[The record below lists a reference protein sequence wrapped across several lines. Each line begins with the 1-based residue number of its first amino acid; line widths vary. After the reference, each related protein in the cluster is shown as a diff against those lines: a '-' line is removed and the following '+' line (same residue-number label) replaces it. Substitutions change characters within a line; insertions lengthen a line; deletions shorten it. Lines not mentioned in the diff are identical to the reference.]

1 MNRPPAPRPDSATE
15 AWVFDLDNTLYPAAC
30 DLFAQVNERMAG
42 FISNQLGLDPLTAR
56 HLQKRYF
63 HEHGT
68 TLRGLMLEHGTDPK
82 AYLAYVHDIDLS
94 PVRADPR
101 LDRALARLPGRKVVF
116 TNGSVR
122 HAENVLARLGVSAHF
137 DAVFDI
143 VAADYIPKPAAETYR
158 RMAAALAIAPDRAV
172 MIDDIPQNLVPAAA
186 MGMTTV
192 WVRTDTEYARI
203 GAVGEHVHHIADDL
217 AAWLEGWAAPDPA
230 GRSGPPY

>member
-1 MNRPPAPRPDSATE
+1 MPDMKTE
-15 AWVFDLDNTLYPAAC
+15 AWVFDLDNTLYPATC
-30 DLFAQVNERMAG
+30 DLFAQVNARMAG
-42 FISNQLGLDPLTAR
+42 FIANHLSLDPESAR

-68 TLRGLMLEHGTDPK
+68 TLRGLMIEHGTDPA

-94 PVRADPR
+94 PVRPDPR

-122 HAENVLARLGVSAHF
+122 HAENVMARLGVAAHF

-143 VAADYIPKPAAETYR
+143 VAADYLPKPAVETYR
-158 RMAAALAIAPDRAV
+158 RMAQTLGIDPRRAV
-172 MIDDIPQNLVPAAA
+172 MVDDIPKNLEPAAEL
-186 MGMTTV
+186 GMTTV

-203 GAVGEHVHHIADDL
+203 GALGAHVHHVADDL
-217 AAWLEGWAAPDPA
+217 SAWLEDAASA
-230 GRSGPPY
+230 LGRPTRA

>member
-1 MNRPPAPRPDSATE
+1 MNRPSSPLPDSATE

-30 DLFAQVNERMAG
+30 DLFAQVNARMAG
-42 FISNQLGLDPLTAR
+42 FIANQLGLDPVTAR

-68 TLRGLMLEHGTDPK
+68 TLRGLMLEHGTDPT

-94 PVRADPR
+94 PVRPDPR

-122 HAENVLARLGVSAHF
+122 HAENVMARLGVSGHF

-143 VAADYIPKPAAETYR
+143 VAADYIPKPAAATYR
-158 RMAAALAIAPDRAV
+158 RMATALAIAPDRAV

-203 GAVGEHVHHIADDL
+203 GEVGKHVHHIADDL
-217 AAWLEGWAAPDPA
+217 AAWLEHAAA
-230 GRSGPPY
+230 ALAPPRP